1 MVASALVAD
10 CFGVYI
16 HHRRGATKVRTGA
29 AQSVGG
35 LFDVCCRGW
44 VPANVSDVM
53 ALIKAESVLLGVAP
67 GICIGALLGK
77 GTTCRTDT
85 SGV

>member
-35 LFDVCCRGW
+35 LFDVCCRG
-44 VPANVSDVM
+44 VGA
-53 ALIKAESVLLGVAP
+53 SVLVGVAP
-67 GICIGALLGK
+67 GMSIGALLGK
-77 GTTCRTDT
+77 GATCRTDT